1 MRYNIVMAIRGR
13 RATFEERLSA
23 CAALESGISADTV
36 ARVMSVSRSSVF
48 SWWNT
53 YRLQGP
59 EALMTKPTPGARP
72 QLDEGQMAR
81 LRGII
86 IGKNPQQL
94 DFGPALWT
102 REIVRELIM
111 RLFGIELSLVTVG
124 NVLARLGMSPQR
136 PIYRAYEQDPEKVA
150 EWKEKTFPAIQARAK
165 KEGAAIFFADESSVR
180 TDFHAGTTWAPVG
193 RTPVLAG
200 TGKRRSISM
209 VSAVSPRGELHFDIQ
224 ERGVTADDFLGF
236 CKKLVADTGRPV
248 FLILD
253 NSQVHRAIILK
264 EYAAQSN
271 GMLTLFF
278 LPPYSPELN
287 PDEWVWKNVKHDNL
301 GRAAAK
307 STGDLAEFARIALNR
322 LKAAPQIVQAFFRD
336 PALTY
341 IGGHSA

>member
-1 MRYNIVMAIRGR
+1 MAIRGR
-13 RATFEERLSA
+13 RATFEERVSA
-23 CAALESGISADTV
+23 CEALEAKISADTV
-36 ARVMSVSRSSVF
+36 AQVLGVSRSSVF
-48 SWWNT
+48 TWWRI
-53 YRLQGP
+53 YRLQGA
-59 EALMTKPTPGARP
+59 EALATKPTPGPKP

-111 RLFGIELSLVTVG
+111 RLFGVEFSLVTVG
-124 NVLARLGMSPQR
+124 SILAKLGLSPQR
-136 PIYRAYEQDPEKVA
+136 PLYRAYEQDPEKVGK
-150 EWKEKTFPAIQARAK
+150 WKEETFPEIQARAK

-180 TDFHAGTTWAPVG
+180 TDFHAGTTWAPIG
-193 RTPVLAG
+193 QTPVLHG

-224 ERGVTADDFLGF
+224 EKGLKADDFVAF
-236 CKKLVADTGRPV
+236 CEKLITDTGRPV

-253 NSQVHRAIILK
+253 NSQVHRSIILK
-264 EYAAQSN
+264 EYARDSG

-278 LPPYSPELN
+278 LPPYSPDLN

-307 STGDLAEFARIALNR
+307 NTGDLATFARAALNR
-322 LKAAPQIVQAFFRD
+322 LKAAPDLVRAFFGD
-336 PALTY
+336 PALRY
-341 IGGHSA
+341 ISQYEA